1 MAELELKKVK
11 KSYGETKIIHGI
23 DMHIN
28 DGEFIVFVGPSGC
41 GKSTLLRMIAGLE
54 EITAGDILLDNDRI
68 NDKAPVE
75 RGMAM
80 VFQSYALYPH
90 MTVAQNMGFS
100 LKMAHRP
107 KTEINEKVQA
117 AAKILQMENLL
128 HRTPAELSGGQKQRV
143 AIGRAI
149 VRDPKVFLFD
159 EPLSNLDAKMRVEM
173 RKEILQLHNRIRTTM
188 IYVTHD
194 QVEAMTLGDRIAVLK
209 DGYLQQMG
217 TPTEVFD
224 NPANMFVASFIG
236 TPPMN
241 LIPGRIVQGGGKTW
255 FDGDGLRAPL
265 LPELE
270 DRARDHVGEE
280 VYLGVRPK
288 ALQLADLDSA
298 DTDPDSVW
306 TVRAEV
312 TEMLG
317 EESLVHVRHNDTAI
331 VLNVDPH
338 ALAGL
343 GKDLKIAP
351 MLSRI
356 HLFLKSDGTSITRDI
371 NIPGRFSVRR

>member
-11 KSYGETKIIHGI
+11 KDYGVTKVIHGV
-23 DMHIN
+23 DMHID

-54 EITAGDILLDNDRI
+54 DITDGEVALDGERI
-68 NDKAPVE
+68 NEKRPVE

-90 MTVAQNMGFS
+90 MTVEQNMGFS
-100 LKMAHRP
+100 LRMAHRP
-107 KTEINEKVQA
+107 KAEIREKVQSA
-117 AAKILQMENLL
+117 ARILQMENLL
-128 HRTPAELSGGQKQRV
+128 HRLPSELSGGQKQRV

-149 VRDPKVFLFD
+149 VRNPKVFLFD

-173 RKEILQLHNRIRTTM
+173 RKEILQLHRRITSTM

-194 QVEAMTLGDRIAVLK
+194 QIEAMTLGDRIAVLK
-209 DGYLQQMG
+209 DGILQQMG
-217 TPTEVFD
+217 PPNEVFD
-224 NPANMFVASFIG
+224 NPANIFVASFIG

-241 LIPGRIVQGGGKTW
+241 LIPGRLVADGGGVR
-255 FDGDGLRAPL
+255 FDGAGLDAPL
-265 LPELE
+265 LPELASCAE
-270 DRARDHVGEE
+270 GHIGKE
-280 VYLGVRPK
+280 VVLGIRPK
-288 ALQLADLDSA
+288 AIVLNRPGDSA
-298 DTDPDSVW
+298 PDGVVWKVRTD
-306 TVRAEV
+306 V

-317 EESLVHVRHNDTAI
+317 EESLVHVRHGETPI

-343 GKDLKIAP
+343 GEDLLVSP
-351 MLSRI
+351 LLSRI
-356 HLFLKSDGTSITRDI
+356 HLFLKDTGASITQNID
-371 NIPGRFSVRR
+371 IPGRYSVRR